1 MLIHRPARPASRSSK
16 GFFIFQRWKMTTKE
30 TADALGVSE
39 STIQRRFPRYAKI
52 SNSDCKGDIQMNEK
66 EMAAC
71 WATLRKALEDGK
83 NDPITI
89 ISECC
94 TGFLFV
100 MDGVERRISE
110 MSKAVNNG

>member
-1 MLIHRPARPASRSSK
+1 
-16 GFFIFQRWKMTTKE
+16 
-30 TADALGVSE
+30 
-39 STIQRRFPRYAKI
+39 
-52 SNSDCKGDIQMNEK
+52 MNEK

-100 MDGVERRISE
+100 MDGVERRLSE
-110 MSKAVNNG
+110 MSKAVTMAERRMFAKTIIDSDAF